1 MLKINNIYFLGDAV
15 NTSYPINNVL
25 LYILIG
31 FLTVFWISYTI
42 FFILFVLHVRAL
54 AVEYKLKTN
63 YNKLK
68 LIIEFNKFKF
78 FHILA
83 KNDVEFDELYAKIKK
98 IKTLME
104 EKINNEIKNKLINL
118 TIVNSNF
125 AFRDGKIIST
135 EIKNNLADVEK
146 TLNNLKKIEVITL
159 NDSHIMSKK
168 LLEYRIIIG
177 EILIFYENNL
187 SLKYKQ
193 KIFKNYAKLILF
205 DLDKTKLA
213 YMENKTK
220 SFLTNSLHL
229 NNNLQTLY
237 YFIEEYY
244 VLDKFV
250 NLCNFSLT
258 KIREE
263 IETNIKT
270 YSPLEQNE
278 ILECEVDT
286 KRLLAEAAEYID
298 TIEIKNAWEKLKISI
313 RNIEKI
319 NTIIKLNGSTNLCI
333 KNNIKW
339 ISEQISKIE
348 SKKTDIETYFNK
360 LKSDF
365 ANNKLLVEKIN
376 VLFLLFK
383 QLKSK
388 YLAIE
393 NNYNNFNNFN
403 RKNIFFDIQEVVAL
417 MLKFKKEMYF
427 IFDEIKLKY
436 NNFIWVIDNVC
447 ELKMT
452 LIQLN
457 NCNSSPNTS
466 QNTINSN
473 IKNLLM
479 IIEDIE
485 LKIKTDYEKNY
496 LYAKEEINNILQQVP
511 QLIDSY
517 SLNNTLKYFLK
528 RLLFFSN
535 KFRNENDEIKKIIKN
550 CETLYMQNKYT
561 EGIDKLLV
569 MLNNIKLSA
578 HNNNINNI

>member
-1 MLKINNIYFLGDAV
+1 
-15 NTSYPINNVL
+15 
-25 LYILIG
+25 
-31 FLTVFWISYTI
+31 
-42 FFILFVLHVRAL
+42 VRAL

-298 TIEIKNAWEKLKISI
+298 TIEIKNA
-313 RNIEKI
+313 
-319 NTIIKLNGSTNLCI
+319 
-333 KNNIKW
+333 
-339 ISEQISKIE
+339 
-348 SKKTDIETYFNK
+348 
-360 LKSDF
+360 
-365 ANNKLLVEKIN
+365 
-376 VLFLLFK
+376 
-383 QLKSK
+383 
-388 YLAIE
+388 
-393 NNYNNFNNFN
+393 
-403 RKNIFFDIQEVVAL
+403 
-417 MLKFKKEMYF
+417 
-427 IFDEIKLKY
+427 
-436 NNFIWVIDNVC
+436 
-447 ELKMT
+447 
-452 LIQLN
+452 
-457 NCNSSPNTS
+457 
-466 QNTINSN
+466 
-473 IKNLLM
+473 
-479 IIEDIE
+479 
-485 LKIKTDYEKNY
+485 
-496 LYAKEEINNILQQVP
+496 
-511 QLIDSY
+511 
-517 SLNNTLKYFLK
+517 
-528 RLLFFSN
+528 
-535 KFRNENDEIKKIIKN
+535 
-550 CETLYMQNKYT
+550 
-561 EGIDKLLV
+561 
-569 MLNNIKLSA
+569 
-578 HNNNINNI
+578 